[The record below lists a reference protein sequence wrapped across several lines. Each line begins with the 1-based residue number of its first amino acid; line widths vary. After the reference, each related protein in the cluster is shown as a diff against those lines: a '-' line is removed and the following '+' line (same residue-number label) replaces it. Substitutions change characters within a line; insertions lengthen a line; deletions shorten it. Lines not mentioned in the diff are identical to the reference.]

1 VPYYKNKMFIS
12 ALASLIGT
20 GSVYWFVKQYKNE
33 QRPYTNKELS
43 NMSERY
49 GKEQQ
54 EFLRKRKVVLT
65 AAEIMRIDP
74 TFKMPYVATTGE
86 PDI

>member
-1 VPYYKNKMFIS
+1 MPYYKNKMFIS
-12 ALASLIGT
+12 ALSTLIGAC
-20 GSVYWFVKQYKNE
+20 SAYWVVRQYKNE

-54 EFLRKRKVVLT
+54 EFVRKRKVVLT
-65 AAEIMRIDP
+65 SAEIMRIDP
-74 TFKMPYVATTGE
+74 TFKMPYVPTTGE

>member
-1 VPYYKNKMFIS
+1 
-12 ALASLIGT
+12 
-20 GSVYWFVKQYKNE
+20 
-33 QRPYTNKELS
+33 
-43 NMSERY
+43 MSERY

-54 EFLRKRKVVLT
+54 EFLRKRRVVLT

-74 TFKMPYVATTGE
+74 TFKMPYVPTTGE

>member
-1 VPYYKNKMFIS
+1 MIIS
-12 ALASLIGT
+12 FLASMIGSGT
-20 GSVYWFVKQYKNE
+20 VYWVVKQYKNE

-49 GKEQQ
+49 GKQQQ
-54 EFLRKRKVVLT
+54 EFFRKQRLVLT
-65 AAEIMRIDP
+65 AAEILSIDP
-74 TFKMPYVATTGE
+74 TFKMPYVPTTGE